1 MSTRGWIRAIG
12 KEVRA
17 VAPIWGAVA
26 LAMTAVKA
34 PHGAF
39 QSILQSLGALSY
51 FIGPAAV
58 GALSVGHEF
67 NNRTWPL
74 LLTQPVSRQRLMLA
88 KLGVVVVLALALY
101 GVALELSV
109 APLFREFS
117 PKVMWL
123 PVVLGIFVAPWLTL
137 IVRRAIGGA
146 VFASAIPGALLV
158 AGQTLGVKVFGYTT
172 DVDRFANA
180 VVFWGVVTACV
191 AGAVFGW
198 RSFVRLEVASDDAGR
213 AQAAVPKMHSAHRT
227 AVARGN
233 PVVKLV
239 TKELRL
245 QSLTLTIAG
254 CYVVVY
260 VVSVLTAGGRPLFWT
275 VAVVL
280 TVVYASLLSMI
291 AGAVASAE
299 ERQIATLDSQ
309 LLLPMAVR
317 WQWVV
322 KAATVVGLALALGYE
337 MPRLLVWILPPES
350 RAAATATDTIL
361 SPVFALVVVMFAAI
375 SLYVSSVCRGT
386 LSALIF
392 ALPVY
397 ALTVVLIREIV
408 DPVTH
413 TAFNWIHVPALHAL
427 RSGAPSG
434 TAVIAAVVALLAS
447 LVVGLALPNHRYA
460 DRSVS
465 RIVAHAALFVVAVTA
480 GLATLAA
487 LSIQ

>member
-1 MSTRGWIRAIG
+1 
-12 KEVRA
+12 
-17 VAPIWGAVA
+17 
-26 LAMTAVKA
+26 MTAVKA

-39 QSILQSLGALSY
+39 ESILQSLGGLSY
-51 FIGPAAV
+51 FMGPAAV
-58 GALSVGHEF
+58 GAFSVGHEF
-67 NNRTWPL
+67 NYGTWPL

-101 GVALELSV
+101 GVAFELNV

-137 IVRRAIGGA
+137 VVRRAIGGA
-146 VFASAIPGALLV
+146 VFASAIPGMLLV
-158 AGQTLGVKVFGYTT
+158 AGQTFAVRVLGYTT

-191 AGAVFGW
+191 TGAVLGW
-198 RSFVRLEVASDDAGR
+198 RSFVRLEIASGDAGR
-213 AQAAVPKMHSAHRT
+213 APAAVPTHSAVRAPVT
-227 AVARGN
+227 RGN
-233 PVVKLV
+233 PVMKLFA
-239 TKELRL
+239 KELRL

-254 CYVVVY
+254 CYVGVY
-260 VVSVLTAGGRPLFWT
+260 VVSVLTVGGRPLFRT
-275 VAVVL
+275 VAAVL

-291 AGAVASAE
+291 ASAVASAE

-322 KAATVVGLALALGYE
+322 KAATVVGLTVALGYE

-350 RAAATATDTIL
+350 PGAATDAIL
-361 SPVFALVVVMFAAI
+361 SPMFGLIIVMFAAI
-375 SLYVSSVCRGT
+375 GLYVSSVCRGT

-397 ALTVVLIREIV
+397 ALAVVLIREIV
-408 DPVTH
+408 DPVTR
-413 TAFNWIHVPALHAL
+413 AVFNWIHVPALQAV
-427 RSGAPSG
+427 RSAAPSG
-434 TAVIAAVVALLAS
+434 IAVIAVIVALLAS
-447 LVVGLALPNHRYA
+447 LIVGLALPNHRYA
-460 DRSVS
+460 DRSVV
-465 RIVAHAALFVVAVTA
+465 RIAAHAALVVVAVTA
-480 GLATLAA
+480 GLATLAV
-487 LSIQ
+487 LSIP